1 MANRPQSR
9 YQIGLPYDPAMAA
22 GGYRPERV
30 SVGEIGPG
38 DYGVTPIPL
47 PNTDGGGVVAP
58 LATEGGSG
66 LGGAGLGALSLLAN
80 PNLLTQARDLYNRV
94 TKTPGG
100 AFPAGSI
107 DGLGNPLTPT
117 GQQVMPGGGSGGYTP
132 TVDAA
137 GNLIDPLGETA
148 DKLPGFLGGDGL
160 GTWQEGVFGSGTG
173 QGGLFG
179 NGGFTAV
186 PYGSGAVPWEGVL
199 GGMDLGGLGT
209 LDFASSGLGMLGGAL
224 GNYMVSQSP
233 YAGGRDPTGRD
244 IGGQIGSVIGGILG
258 GPLAPITAFLGAQ
271 FGGMIGGQ
279 FGPDMSTG
287 PIYASDIAY
296 RNGQWQT
303 NAHADNGAQV
313 NPALGEGFLQGLQ
326 SYMAANGYEMAPGVD
341 YRFVIG
347 NTRGGEDT
355 DAYGSGFYI
364 NPNPISGAGEGPASQ
379 MYFGTDLAANWQTPY
394 EAMTAA
400 APGAGSQYWDPNIG
414 LDQFAQSINPDSLTG
429 DAMLQYVFNY
439 MNNYGLV
446 QPIGGAPRPQP
457 MGNTGN
463 PTEQAMG

>member
-30 SVGEIGPG
+30 SMGEIGPG

-80 PNLLTQARDLYNRV
+80 PNLLTRV
-94 TKTPGG
+94 TDLFNTVTK
-100 AFPAGSI
+100 
-107 DGLGNPLTPT
+107 
-117 GQQVMPGGGSGGYTP
+117 PGGGFGVNAQELAHPMPDLMPGVGLDMTAHELAHP
-132 TVDAA
+132 MLDA
-137 GNLIDPLGETA
+137 
-148 DKLPGFLGGDGL
+148 LGGGGGDL
-160 GTWQEGVFGSGTG
+160 LKEGV
-173 QGGLFG
+173 
-179 NGGFTAV
+179 
-186 PYGSGAVPWEGVL
+186 
-199 GGMDLGGLGT
+199 
-209 LDFASSGLGMLGGAL
+209 SSGLGGGFDFASLGAGMAGGAL
-224 GNYMVSQSP
+224 GNYLVNNYSNYEGQ
-233 YAGGRDPTGRD
+233 RDPTGKSV
-244 IGGQIGSVIGGILG
+244 GAGIGSVLGGVLGSILG
-258 GPLAPITAFLGAQ
+258 PVGSAFGAFLGSE
-271 FGGMIGGQ
+271 FGGMVGGQ